1 MYKMNVQKILRY
13 LLIGGIFAVPF
24 IPLVISSTMFF
35 PFITGKN
42 FAFSIIV
49 ELLLGGWAILAVL
62 DKAYRPKFTLLLISI
77 LSFVGI
83 IAIADIFGAN
93 PFKSF
98 WSNFERME
106 GFLTLAHLLGY
117 FVVAGTVL
125 NAEKIWN
132 RFWNTS
138 VAVSVFIGFYGLLQ
152 LSGKININQG
162 GVRLDGTFG
171 NASYLAV
178 YMLFHIFIT
187 LFLLVR
193 WRGGA
198 WMKYLY
204 GAAIVLQLIIL
215 YFTATRSTLLGLVV
229 GVIVTTLLISI
240 FEKQKIL
247 IRKISIGVLIAT
259 IASVGIFIAIKDT
272 QFVKKGQVLS
282 RFSNITLEEGASR
295 FTIWGMAFEG
305 LKERPILGWGQ
316 ENFNFVFNKYYEPS
330 LFSQEPWFDRVHNVV
345 FDWLIAGG
353 ILGFIA
359 YFSIPIFMLFYL
371 WRKMETHLSVTEKGI
386 FTGLLAGYFFHNM
399 FVFDNIMSYILFFSI
414 AAYIHTHST
423 LNREVANNTDESKKS
438 NGLSRIAIPV
448 IIIAVISS
456 LYFFNIKGIVT
467 ARTLIQAISPQ
478 AGGLEVNLE
487 KLEKALSYK
496 TVGKQEVIEQTAT
509 AAMRVKN
516 GGAPIEI
523 QTRFFELAKSELGA
537 LVKERPED
545 ARIRIFYAAFLNNF
559 NFHQEALPHLKKA
572 VELSPKKQAIAFE
585 LGTAYLNLGETDKA
599 FDVFEGAY
607 NLDTNFKNAEIIYRV
622 GAIYTGRT
630 EEINNLIGPITDSDR
645 ADNRII
651 QAYAKIGRFD
661 EVVKSLEIV
670 IERGPDS
677 AQNHV
682 SLGAAYLELD
692 KRQMA
697 ISEIQKAIDLDEGF
711 REDGEFIIKE
721 IKAGRNP

>member
-1 MYKMNVQKILRY
+1 MNVQKILRY

>member
-1 MYKMNVQKILRY
+1 MHINKILRY
-13 LLIGGIFAVPF
+13 LLIGGIFAIPF

-42 FAFSIIV
+42 FLFRILV
-49 ELLLGGWAILAVL
+49 ELLVGGWAILAL
-62 DKAYRPKFTLLLISI
+62 FDKAYRPKFTLLLISI

>member
-1 MYKMNVQKILRY
+1 MNVQKILRY

-414 AAYIHTHST
+414 AAYIHVHST
-423 LNREVANNTDESKKS
+423 LSQAKTDNSS
-438 NGLSRIAIPV
+438 VDSGNGNEGLKRVAIP
-448 IIIAVISS
+448 IIIIVVISS
-456 LYFFNIKGIVT
+456 IYFFNIKGIVT

>member
-697 ISEIQKAIDLDEGF
+697 INEIQKAIDLDEGF

>member
-1 MYKMNVQKILRY
+1 MNVQKILRY

-438 NGLSRIAIPV
+438 NGLSRIAIP
-448 IIIAVISS
+448 IIIIVVISS
-456 LYFFNIKGIVT
+456 IYFFNIKGIVT